1 VVDGSAGADV
11 GVVAAFSCK
20 IAAPHPSPHVP
31 SDGGGERGR
40 GGSRS
45 SAGVLLG
52 SGVVAEKVC
61 AGRQRLRE
69 RAGCLRERLRGRGG
83 QGQGVRGA
91 PGAAGTTV
99 ARARGRGRSRGR
111 AGRGERAVDAPAS
124 KAELHF
130 VFEVLE
136 VFERARAFIGL
147 KPTRQ
152 TTERGAAKRKTQRG
166 EAKRKAQR
174 GEAKRKAQRGEA
186 KRSKAGRSKAKARR
200 GEARRGE
207 AKRITQ
213 TKKRGQS
220 QRKEETRKR
229 ERAQQEKKKKKLFSL
244 P

>member
-1 VVDGSAGADV
+1 MDGSAGADV

-174 GEAKRKAQRGEA
+174 GEAKR
-186 KRSKAGRSKAKARR
+186 SKAGRSKAKARR

-229 ERAQQEKKKKKLFSL
+229 ERAQQEKKEEKTLL
-244 P
+244 PTVMK

>member
-1 VVDGSAGADV
+1 MVDGSAGADV
-11 GVVAAFSCK
+11 GVVDAFSCK

-45 SAGVLLG
+45 SAGVLLE

-83 QGQGVRGA
+83 RGRGGRGA

-99 ARARGRGRSRGR
+99 SRARGRGRSRGR

-174 GEAKRKAQRGEA
+174 GEAKR
-186 KRSKAGRSKAKARR
+186 SKAGRSKAKARR
-200 GEARRGE
+200 GEAR
-207 AKRITQ
+207 
-213 TKKRGQS
+213 
-220 QRKEETRKR
+220 
-229 ERAQQEKKKKKLFSL
+229 
-244 P
+244 

>member
-1 VVDGSAGADV
+1 MVDGSAGADV

-174 GEAKRKAQRGEA
+174 GEAKR
-186 KRSKAGRSKAKARR
+186 SKAGRSKAKARR

-229 ERAQQEKKKKKLFSL
+229 ERAQQEKKEEKTLL
-244 P
+244 PTVMK